1 MEDTQ
6 LIADR
11 IKAQAKNQSQTIK
24 NVLEN
29 CQLNKN
35 FVNSIAS
42 GKDVGYQSI
51 VAIADYL
58 GCSVDYLLGRD
69 NKNAPDDI
77 RSAIINLVYSLS
89 DKKAKALLDFLEGL
103 VSAE

>member
-1 MEDTQ
+1 MEDAQ

-11 IKAQAKNQSQTIK
+11 IKIQAKNQSQTMK

-35 FVNSIAS
+35 LVNSIAN

-58 GCSVDYLLGRD
+58 GCSVDYLLGRE
-69 NKNAPDDI
+69 NKNAPDNI
-77 RSAIINLVYSLS
+77 RSTIINLVYSLS

-103 VSAE
+103 ISE